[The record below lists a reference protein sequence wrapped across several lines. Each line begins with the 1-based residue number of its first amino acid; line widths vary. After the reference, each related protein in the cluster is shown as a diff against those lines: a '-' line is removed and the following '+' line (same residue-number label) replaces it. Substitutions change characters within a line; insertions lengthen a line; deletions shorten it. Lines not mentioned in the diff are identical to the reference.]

1 MRLSKNKQKSRETNG
16 EKELELPELSPPKK
30 NQHRNTAP
38 HIDLVKSTNNN
49 VH

>member
-16 EKELELPELSPPKK
+16 EKELELPELSEKK
-30 NQHRNTAP
+30 QHRNTSP